1 MFSEK
6 ELHLEETDLRA
17 RIRNLNETQKARY
30 LAMEQPL
37 LKDPA
42 RYLRLNWLFLA
53 GAHHFY
59 LQRWFRGLLN
69 LTLSLSGL
77 FFLLV
82 LGEGYYGALLL
93 VSTAIIDIPQLL
105 NARHIVHSYNN
116 RVIAR
121 CLQQVSSEAGDL

>member
-6 ELHLEETDLRA
+6 ELNLEETDLRA

-30 LAMEQPL
+30 LALEQPL
-37 LKDPA
+37 LKDPDT
-42 RYLRLNWLFLA
+42 YLRLNWLFLT

-77 FFLLV
+77 TFLFILD
-82 LGEGYYGALLL
+82 ERYYGALLL
-93 VSTAIIDIPQLL
+93 ISAAIIDIPQLL
-105 NARHIVHSYNN
+105 NARHIVRSYNN
-116 RVIAR
+116 RVISH
-121 CLQQVSSEAGDL
+121 CLHQVSSKDSG